1 MIKVLDAMGLSSQ
14 EKAKLAAYQLKCV
27 AQVWYEQWKYERLVI
42 EGRIN
47 LRAFKKTFLDTF
59 FPLKLSKRKMQ

>member
-1 MIKVLDAMGLSSQ
+1 MIDSMGVSFQ
-14 EKAKLAAYQLKCV
+14 EKAELIVYQLKDM

-47 LRAFKKTFLDTF
+47 LRAFKKTFIDTF

>member
-1 MIKVLDAMGLSSQ
+1 MIDSMGVSFQ
-14 EKAKLAAYQLKCV
+14 EKAELIVYQLKDM